1 MKARRFAPGFFMRYN
16 FPKIEH
22 LVRKEHFDALHEH
35 GAFIKAFPF
44 SLRYMEMPLEDA
56 VQRKV
61 AIIAPKK
68 GLKKA
73 IDRNRTKRQMR
84 ELYRLHKEE
93 VYDSGKQEIWSLRY
107 LGNRTN
113 DYAFLEGGYKKL
125 LMAYEEQRK
134 KEVSHEK

>member
-1 MKARRFAPGFFMRYN
+1 M
-16 FPKIEH
+16 
-22 LVRKEHFDALHEH
+22 RKEHFDALHEQ

-56 VQRKV
+56 VKRKV
-61 AIIAPKK
+61 AIVAPKK

-73 IDRNRTKRQMR
+73 VDRNRTKRQMR
-84 ELYRLHKEE
+84 ELYRLHKGD
-93 VYDSGKQEIWSLRY
+93 VFDSGRQEIWSLRY

-113 DYAFLEGGYKKL
+113 NYAFLEAGYKKL
-125 LMAYEEQRK
+125 LVAYEEQRK

>member
-1 MKARRFAPGFFMRYN
+1 MRYN

-84 ELYRLHKEE
+84 ELYRLHKGE

-134 KEVSHEK
+134 EEVSHEK

>member
-1 MKARRFAPGFFMRYN
+1 MPYS

-22 LVRKEHFDALHEH
+22 LVRKEHFDALHEQ
-35 GAFIKAFPF
+35 GAFVKAFPF

-56 VQRKV
+56 VKRKV
-61 AIIAPKK
+61 AIVAPKK

-73 IDRNRTKRQMR
+73 VDRNRTKRQMR
-84 ELYRLHKEE
+84 ELYRFHKGE
-93 VYDSGKQEIWSLRY
+93 VFDSGRQEIWSLRY

-113 DYAFLEGGYKKL
+113 NYAFLEAGYKKL
-125 LMAYEEQRK
+125 LVAYEEQRK